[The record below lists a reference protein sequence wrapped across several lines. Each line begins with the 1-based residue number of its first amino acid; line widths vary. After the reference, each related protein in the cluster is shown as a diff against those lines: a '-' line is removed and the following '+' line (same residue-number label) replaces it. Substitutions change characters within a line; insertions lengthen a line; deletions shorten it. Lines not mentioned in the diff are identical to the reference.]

1 MNENDPQPCLELS
14 TFVEP
19 TQVKGAM
26 TCLGNL
32 ARTLTMMVLHACRL
46 SFIATKADRG
56 SSMEAGMD
64 DLVSKSVEANGLRVA
79 VVGTQSAGENAEKD
93 RISKRA
99 NAVLDE
105 AALLARVDGDR
116 EFLKELIELF
126 IADCPNQLAAILD
139 AIARG
144 DADGLRRASH
154 SLRGSVSNFF
164 APASVE
170 AALRLET
177 RGRTG
182 DLAGVEEEFGHLEN
196 VIGELCT
203 ALDSSIEESKL
214 GIFVLA
220 RWHER
225 IGGPERAN

>member
-1 MNENDPQPCLELS
+1 MNENDPHPCSERS

-19 TQVKGAM
+19 TQVMGAM
-26 TCLGNL
+26 TCLCGL
-32 ARTLTMMVLHACRL
+32 ARSLTMMVLQACRL
-46 SFIATKADRG
+46 PFIATNADRERC
-56 SSMEAGMD
+56 MIAGMD
-64 DLVSKSVEANGLRVA
+64 DQVSKPVEAKGLRVA
-79 VVGTQSAGENAEKD
+79 IEGTQSAGVKTMKV
-93 RISKRA
+93 RISKVA
-99 NAVLDE
+99 TTILDE
-105 AALLARVDGDR
+105 AALLARVDGDH

-126 IADCPNQLAAILD
+126 IVDCPNQLGAIHD

-182 DLAGVEEEFGHLEN
+182 DLAGVEEEYGHLEN
-196 VIGELCT
+196 VLGELCR
-203 ALDSSIEESKL
+203 ALDSSIEESEL

-220 RWHER
+220 RWHE
-225 IGGPERAN
+225 